1 MTARSQS
8 PTEPIQPA
16 IRHEARLPY
25 QAYPVRCEAVATSFG
40 EVGTHHEPPASE
52 TRSLQACSKGHA
64 MSAEKIRYKRA
75 VHAQPQSPDGGC
87 GEAVR
92 AANHPS
98 LIYPP
103 GLSVDR
109 GRQRGLVGHFLFSAK
124 FICMGKQKN
133 GLTATQP
140 SCRRARFLRNWS
152 PRLCART
159 RGAHPVPATR
169 TALCTAQA
177 AARQPSPVPTY
188 PVAATPQRQRMH
200 HLLSQDIETNTHDSD
215 LPCTTRPVPPT
226 LHHLP
231 CTS

>member
-1 MTARSQS
+1 
-8 PTEPIQPA
+8 
-16 IRHEARLPY
+16 
-25 QAYPVRCEAVATSFG
+25 
-40 EVGTHHEPPASE
+40 
-52 TRSLQACSKGHA
+52 

-75 VHAQPQSPDGGC
+75 VHAQPQLPDGDC
-87 GEAVR
+87 GQAVR

-140 SCRRARFLRNWS
+140 SCRRARLLRNWS
-152 PRLCART
+152 WRLCAPT
-159 RGAHPVPATR
+159 RVPHCTR
-169 TALCTAQA
+169 TAPALHPHCTQHCTRQ

-188 PVAATPQRQRMH
+188 PVAAAQRTHPLVPRRRDKDSRQPPTRH
-200 HLLSQDIETNTHDSD
+200 HK
-215 LPCTTRPVPPT
+215 PCTTYPAPPT
-226 LHHLP
+226 LYLLP
-231 CTS
+231 LKRCISSASVDVWSGGEGVWHG